1 MPRSLIDMIRLYT
14 GYDPNT
20 ESAFEL
26 ADHLPCNRCG
36 NVTLTALLIED
47 EDATAV
53 RTCVD
58 CCPIWR

>member
-20 ESAFEL
+20 EPAFEL

-36 NVTLTALLIED
+36 NVTFTALLI
-47 EDATAV
+47 
-53 RTCVD
+53 
-58 CCPIWR
+58 